1 MTTIIIIT
9 KTIEVLIRVIG
20 PYFFFRGYVNEGDII
35 MTKIIIITKTREVL
49 IHVIDS
55 SFWLEFMTRIII
67 ITKTIEVLIRVKG
80 PYFFCRG
87 YVNEGD
93 INI

>member
-1 MTTIIIIT
+1 MTRIIIITKTIEVLIRVIGQYSFWLDFMTRIIIIT

-20 PYFFFRGYVNEGDII
+20 PYFF
-35 MTKIIIITKTREVL
+35 
-49 IHVIDS
+49 
-55 SFWLEFMTRIII
+55 
-67 ITKTIEVLIRVKG
+67 
-80 PYFFCRG
+80 CRG

>member
-1 MTTIIIIT
+1 
-9 KTIEVLIRVIG
+9 
-20 PYFFFRGYVNEGDII
+20 
-35 MTKIIIITKTREVL
+35 
-49 IHVIDS
+49 
-55 SFWLEFMTRIII
+55 MTRIII
-67 ITKTIEVLIRVKG
+67 ITKTIRVLICVIG

>member
-1 MTTIIIIT
+1 MTRIIIIT

-20 PYFFFRGYVNEGDII
+20 PYFF
-35 MTKIIIITKTREVL
+35 
-49 IHVIDS
+49 
-55 SFWLEFMTRIII
+55 
-67 ITKTIEVLIRVKG
+67 
-80 PYFFCRG
+80 CRG

>member
-9 KTIEVLIRVIG
+9 KTIEVSFVIRV
-20 PYFFFRGYVNEGDII
+20 
-35 MTKIIIITKTREVL
+35 
-49 IHVIDS
+49 
-55 SFWLEFMTRIII
+55 EFMDH
-67 ITKTIEVLIRVKG
+67 KDIEVLIRVIS
-80 PYFFCRG
+80 FRG